1 MMKKETDAN
10 KRNFLRLSA
19 AVGMGAILTG
29 CHSTASSHAPT
40 SGDKATAAKK
50 AGDEKEEEVTAT
62 EDLMREHG
70 VLRRALLVYSEAAVR
85 LRSNPAAVPSDA
97 LQKTAKL
104 FRAFGE
110 DYHEKKLEEAYIFPA
125 VKKAGGAAGT
135 LADILVTQHQ
145 RGREITDYILA
156 VTRGAKLGAAN
167 AGQLAQAMEGLVRM
181 YRAHAAREDT
191 IIFPAWKAT
200 LSADELDEMGE
211 KFEDIEHEQF
221 GKDGFDDAVEQIGDI
236 EGALGMA
243 DLAGFT
249 APALPHP

>member
-1 MMKKETDAN
+1 
-10 KRNFLRLSA
+10 
-19 AVGMGAILTG
+19 
-29 CHSTASSHAPT
+29 
-40 SGDKATAAKK
+40 
-50 AGDEKEEEVTAT
+50 
-62 EDLMREHG
+62 MREHG
-70 VLRRALLVYSEAAVR
+70 VLRRALLVYSEAAVK

-110 DYHEKKLEEAYIFPA
+110 EYHEKKLEEAYIFPA

-156 VTRGAKLGAAN
+156 VTRGAKLGAVN